1 MQHTV
6 IAPFAAAALL
16 AFNTFPVHAMLAGC
30 GRVFRPGQQNA
41 RHGN

>member
-1 MQHTV
+1 MKHTL
-6 IAPFAAAALL
+6 IALFAAAALL
-16 AFNTFPVHAMLAGC
+16 AFNTFPIHAMLAGC